1 MAEETEED
9 IMRGE
14 RRLIDN
20 NWDKLTRDLKSMS
33 IEQLWDRAIEIGIP
47 NEDILAAYHS
57 AEGPI
62 RYVTPEKKYKL
73 IYLIASNI
81 TKNIREGVYISR
93 RYDDLRPYETTAQE
107 LSTSRFDTLR
117 RRGNEWADRQN
128 YIIRDNDPVYTDIIR
143 RYQSALP
150 FGLQTELGRLR
161 KSIKKS
167 EIEDTPLMNLE
178 GQHQLAQ
185 DTRAANF
192 LEDIS
197 HYGGKRKTQ
206 KKRKAQKKRKK
217 KQRTKKKLLK
227 NY

>member
-1 MAEETEED
+1 
-9 IMRGE
+9 
-14 RRLIDN
+14 
-20 NWDKLTRDLKSMS
+20 MS

-47 NEDILAAYHS
+47 NEDILSAYHS
-57 AEGPI
+57 VDGPE
-62 RYVTPEKKYKL
+62 RYVIPERKNKL
-73 IYLIASNI
+73 IHLIASNI
-81 TKNIREGVYISR
+81 SKNIQEGVFISR

-128 YIIRDNDPVYTDIIR
+128 YIIRDNNSVYTDPIR
-143 RYQSALP
+143 RYHSTLP
-150 FGLQTELGRLR
+150 LRLQTELGRLR
-161 KSIKKS
+161 TSIKRS
-167 EIEDTPLMNLE
+167 EIEDTPIMNLE

-206 KKRKAQKKRKK
+206 KKRKAKKKQK

-227 NY
+227 K